1 VGGEKENFCAF
12 PMVEMIEL
20 QPATKE
26 TVAFSHTQESSYFSG
41 SCNLLSCRHSRERE
55 REIRKLCTDIWREA
69 GAGGPQATHGF
80 LFVLLLFSSYSSS
93 SSFLLYDYFCVSF
106 HIIIV
111 TTTADERATFSLL
124 FSPPPLVRVCLVAF
138 TSLLFGHG
146 RASSSVLIHLS
157 KS

>member
-26 TVAFSHTQESSYFSG
+26 TVAFSHTHKRVATLAAAVTYF
-41 SCNLLSCRHSRERE
+41 RVATRERE
-55 REIRKLCTDIWREA
+55 KSENCAQTSGGRQEQ
-69 GAGGPQATHGF
+69 GPQATHGF